1 MYAVGAIGVLLLL
14 IGIFLLSRYVNSPM
28 LIAGVICILLGILFT
43 RISRANRRK

>member
-14 IGIFLLSRYVNSPM
+14 VGIFLLTRYEDSPL
-28 LIAGVICILLGILFT
+28 LIAGVICILVGIFFT